1 MTCPFCQ
8 RPVAVARP
16 NCLYCGA
23 ALPDDVVALARATA
37 AAAGPKTSSPGHPGL
52 RPDAGQQ
59 PAGDRV
65 LVVLDLAEAEP
76 GALARA
82 LALPRFEA
90 GQRVRRGGY
99 QLHRIGGRDEAGAEA
114 ARLRSSG
121 LDAWLVPEVDV
132 QAAQPVVARGGRRS
146 GHTLALRSALGEL
159 TVSSTDLLL
168 GVRGP
173 IAREYQRAPASSRG
187 LLQEIRSLK
196 QLRLATLEQGYRY
209 HLHRRGDPRPI
220 ELNPD
225 GFDFDAAAEG
235 STLLAL
241 TRWVEDLCQGIPLD
255 DAFRRETP
263 VLAPSAESGGLPA
276 AMGRRDGKAR
286 PREGGSTVLDN
297 VAQFRFYSAW
307 RGALERLRRP
317 GVR

>member
-1 MTCPFCQ
+1 
-8 RPVAVARP
+8 VASAK
-16 NCLYCGA
+16 
-23 ALPDDVVALARATA
+23 ATA
-37 AAAGPKTSSPGHPGL
+37 AAAGPTKTSSPAHPGL
-52 RPDAGQQ
+52 RPDAARE

-76 GALARA
+76 GAVARA

-99 QLHRIGGRDEAGAEA
+99 QLHRIGGRDDAEA
-114 ARLRSSG
+114 EATRLRSSG
-121 LDAWLVPEVDV
+121 LDAWLVPEADV
-132 QAAQPVVARGGRRS
+132 QAAQAVVARGGRRS

-159 TVSSTDLLL
+159 TVSGTDLLL

-173 IAREYQRAPASSRG
+173 IAREYQRAPGSSRG
-187 LLQEIRSLK
+187 LLQEIRSMK
-196 QLRLATLEQGYRY
+196 QLRLATLEQGYRF
-209 HLHRRGDPRPI
+209 HLHRRDDPRPI

-255 DAFRRETP
+255 DAFRREPP

-286 PREGGSTVLDN
+286 QEGGSTVLDN

-317 GVR
+317 GGG